1 MLKAQGEAPGFDPSV
16 DFDEFIRRVRGGDAV
31 AAEQLVRYYEPE
43 IRVEVRHWLRLR
55 DPRLRRVF
63 DSMDICQSVMADFF
77 VRSALGDF
85 DISDPSRLVRLLI
98 GMASNKLAER
108 ARHHQRAKRDVRA
121 VVPLEAVGADAHPD
135 GETPSRVAS
144 ARDMLARCRGLLDA
158 AERRMGD
165 LRGRGEGW
173 AAIAAELGGTP
184 EARRKQFARALD
196 RVACALGGNP
206 VSP

>member
-1 MLKAQGEAPGFDPSV
+1 METVQGGASGFDPAV
-16 DFDEFIRRVRGGDAV
+16 DFDEFIRRVRGGDAA

-77 VRSALGDF
+77 ACSARGDF
-85 DISDPSRLVRLLI
+85 DIGDPSRLVRLLI

-108 ARHHQRAKRDVRA
+108 ARYHHRAKRDVRA
-121 VVPLEAVGADAHPD
+121 VVPLEAAGADARPG
-135 GETPSRVAS
+135 GETPSRIAS
-144 ARDMLARCRGLLDA
+144 ARDLLARCRGLLDD
-158 AERRMGD
+158 AERRMVD
-165 LRGRGEGW
+165 MRGRGEGW
-173 AAIAAELGGTP
+173 SAIATELGGTP

-196 RVACALGGNP
+196 RVARAMGGNP
-206 VSP
+206 TSP